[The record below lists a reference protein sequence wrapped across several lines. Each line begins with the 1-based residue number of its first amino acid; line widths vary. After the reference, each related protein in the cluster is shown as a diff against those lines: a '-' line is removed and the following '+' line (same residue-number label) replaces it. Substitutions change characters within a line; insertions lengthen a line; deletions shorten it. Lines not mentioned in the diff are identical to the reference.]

1 MSFHREKSALEVTSE
16 FVDLYIEAPVE
27 EWKNFLKAAD
37 IPEIK
42 LGMCGYF
49 ATVLTVL
56 YEEEVVDQVV
66 DYLIDAFELPVDIKE
81 FCLLTFV
88 PEIRNATRH
97 IQLTSDDFFKLEG
110 NTVSTAIKLIYAF
123 LWQVCTCT

>member
-1 MSFHREKSALEVTSE
+1 MQVTNE

-27 EWKNFLKAAD
+27 EWKSFLDSAD

-56 YEEEVVDQVV
+56 YEEDVVNQLV
-66 DYLIDAFELPVDIKE
+66 DYLIDAFELPEDIKE

-97 IQLTSDDFFKLEG
+97 IKLTSDQFFNLEG
-110 NTVSTAIKLIYAF
+110 NTVSTVIKLIYAF
-123 LWQVCTCT
+123 LWQVRSNFFF